1 VRPQLEI
8 RKIVAIVFHRFAY
21 GHSAFHMA
29 NYFNMGASK
38 IQNYVGIVCDVL
50 IDTNKLCTKYINIP
64 SKN

>member
-1 VRPQLEI
+1 
-8 RKIVAIVFHRFAY
+8 
-21 GHSAFHMA
+21 MA